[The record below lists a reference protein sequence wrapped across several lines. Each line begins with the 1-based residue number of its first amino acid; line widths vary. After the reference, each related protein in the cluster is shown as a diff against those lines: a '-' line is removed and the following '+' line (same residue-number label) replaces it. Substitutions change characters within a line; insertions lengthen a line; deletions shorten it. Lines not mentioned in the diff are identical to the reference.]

1 MNLLVSAGV
10 SVAYFSSIV
19 LLALGAAQTPASP
32 MDGDT
37 TTYFDAVIF
46 LGMFLLLGNPCAR
59 PLLFRR

>member
-19 LLALGAAQTPASP
+19 MLGLGASQTPISP

-37 TTYFDAVIF
+37 TTYFDSVVF
-46 LGMFLLLGNPCAR
+46 LGMFLLLGTG
-59 PLLFRR
+59 